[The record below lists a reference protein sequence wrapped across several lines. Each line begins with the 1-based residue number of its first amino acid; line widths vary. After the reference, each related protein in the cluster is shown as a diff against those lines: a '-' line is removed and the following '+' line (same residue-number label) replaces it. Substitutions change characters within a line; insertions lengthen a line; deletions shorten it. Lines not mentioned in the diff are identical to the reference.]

1 MRPISAILTG
11 LPRTVIGLVLLL
23 CLAAATA
30 RPAHAATASVTN
42 TEFLLSTVRGVE
54 DVLNYRAYA
63 SWSTPTVFAREYVY
77 HKRKYYDSQ
86 GRQIGSPRW
95 DIAFASNTYAS
106 PLDAYRGVL
115 FMGLDTAIGGA
126 PGSAV
131 TCVRCYEIHLDVVDM
146 FTNQVVASD
155 TKVSEPQNVS
165 L

>member
-63 SWSTPTVFAREYVY
+63 S
-77 HKRKYYDSQ
+77 
-86 GRQIGSPRW
+86 
-95 DIAFASNTYAS
+95 
-106 PLDAYRGVL
+106 
-115 FMGLDTAIGGA
+115 
-126 PGSAV
+126 
-131 TCVRCYEIHLDVVDM
+131 
-146 FTNQVVASD
+146 
-155 TKVSEPQNVS
+155 
-165 L
+165 